1 MDSSSANTPAG
12 AGANAAASG
21 GVPRV
26 FSVIRALGA
35 VQAEGGRVTQIAR
48 SVGLTQATTHRLLQS
63 LMAEGM
69 VEQDERSKLYRLSID
84 FFALAAS
91 AGNPGDLR
99 SICRP
104 VLLRLCA
111 SLGDSI
117 FLLARSGFDAVCLD
131 RSEGP
136 FPIRSFT
143 GDIGGRIALGV
154 GQGALAILAF
164 LPEAEREEVIRF
176 NLSRV
181 REYGVY
187 DEVYLRTEIERV
199 RQAGYAG
206 RNTGLLEGMAG
217 VAVPILD
224 REGRAVAALS
234 VGTIADRLKAA
245 KPTPTETALVDQL
258 KPGQKLLA
266 IFPIIRT
273 ARWGAPWTSEVRRR
287 SAQWQRVLDR
297 DKRLSRTLAAP
308 VTEGKPLPKG
318 VRAVLYER
326 R

>member
-1 MDSSSANTPAG
+1 MTTTSTAT
-12 AGANAAASG
+12 G
-21 GVPRV
+21 GVPRA
-26 FSVIRALGA
+26 FSVIRALA
-35 VQAEGGRVTQIAR
+35 ELQADGGRVTQIAR
-48 SVGLTQATTHRLLQS
+48 NVGLTQATTHRLLQS
-63 LMAEGM
+63 LVAEGM

-84 FFALAAS
+84 FFALAS
-91 AGNPGDLR
+91 KAGDSGGLR
-99 SICRP
+99 ALCRP
-104 VLLRLCA
+104 ALLRLSA

-117 FLLARSGFDAVCLD
+117 FLLVRSGFDAVCLD

-199 RQAGYAG
+199 RQLGYAG
-206 RNTGLLEGMAG
+206 RSTGLLEGMAG
-217 VAVPILD
+217 VAVPICE

-234 VGTIADRLKAA
+234 VGTIADRLNADRLPTVVELLKREAA
-245 KPTPTETALVDQL
+245 GVGPRINPFDATLRRPAQSLASS
-258 KPGQKLLA
+258 PAGQKIELPL
-266 IFPIIRT
+266 P
-273 ARWGAPWTSEVRRR
+273 
-287 SAQWQRVLDR
+287 
-297 DKRLSRTLAAP
+297 AAP
-308 VTEGKPLPKG
+308 TAG
-318 VRAVLYER
+318 
-326 R
+326 

>member
-1 MDSSSANTPAG
+1 MGYSINQNIFSIYSIQWNSEDNQSHLNSIQRMADSDATSAGTLPAST
-12 AGANAAASG
+12 A

-26 FSVIRALGA
+26 FSVIRALAA
-35 VQAEGGRVTQIAR
+35 VQADGGRVTQIAKA
-48 SVGLTQATTHRLLQS
+48 VGLTQATTHRLLQA
-63 LMAEGM
+63 LVAEGM
-69 VEQDERSKLYRLSID
+69 AEQDERSKLYRLSIE
-84 FFALAAS
+84 FFALAAN

-99 SICRP
+99 SVCRP

-111 SLGDSI
+111 SLGDST
-117 FLLARSGFDAVCLD
+117 FLLVRSGFDAVCLD

-154 GQGALAILAF
+154 GQGALVILAF

-176 NLSRV
+176 NLARL

-217 VAVPILD
+217 VAVPICD

-234 VGTIADRLKAA
+234 VGTIADRLNPDRMPTVVELLKREAA
-245 KPTPTETALVDQL
+245 AIGPKIHPFDTTLRRPAQS
-258 KPGQKLLA
+258 LA
-266 IFPIIRT
+266 
-273 ARWGAPWTSEVRRR
+273 GAPAA
-287 SAQWQRVLDR
+287 SA
-297 DKRLSRTLAAP
+297 RLAP
-308 VTEGKPLPKG
+308 VPVPGPN
-318 VRAVLYER
+318 
-326 R
+326 